1 MKSWHLGPL
10 MANRIR
16 KWLRLFGPGL
26 ITGAA
31 DDDPSGVA
39 TYSQAGAQF
48 GPGML
53 WTMLLT
59 FPLMVAIQEVS
70 ARVGRVTGHGLAGNL
85 RRVYPPW
92 LLYVL
97 VGLLVVANT
106 INIGA
111 DIGAMGAA
119 AKLLVGWGPSVAYA
133 VLFAVISS
141 VLEIFLPYRRYAK
154 VLMWLALSLVAYVA
168 TAFVVKVPWQAF
180 LKATV
185 VPRLETNAD
194 YLLMVVAVFGTT
206 ISPYLF
212 FWQAS
217 QEAEEVKT
225 DPHARP
231 LVRAPSQAGR
241 QFHRLRVDTV
251 LGMGA
256 SNLIGWFIMVT
267 AAATLNSAGK
277 TSINSAATAA
287 AALKPLAG
295 NLASLVFAAGII
307 GTGLLAVPVLAGSA
321 SYALGE
327 TMRFPVGI
335 DRKPKSARAF
345 YGVIVIATLFGA
357 GIDFLPINPIKALVF
372 TAVVNGVVAVPIMGM
387 TMLMSMNPKVMGKFV
402 LPRGLLVLGW
412 SATVA
417 MALAA
422 LGMFA
427 TLGR

>member
-1 MKSWHLGPL
+1 MT
-10 MANRIR
+10 NRIR

-26 ITGAA
+26 ITGAS

-70 ARVGRVTGHGLAGNL
+70 ARVGRVTGHGVAGNI
-85 RRVYPPW
+85 RRVYPRW

-97 VGLLVVANT
+97 IGLLVAANT

-119 AKLLVGWGPSVAYA
+119 ANLLVGRGPTVAYA
-133 VLFAVISS
+133 IFFAVISL
-141 VLEIFLPYRRYAK
+141 VLEVFLTYRRYSR
-154 VLMWLALSLVAYVA
+154 VLMWLTLSLVAYVA
-168 TAFVVKVPWQAF
+168 TAFVVKVPWQEF
-180 LKATV
+180 FRATV
-185 VPRLETNAD
+185 VPPFEPSAD

-217 QEAEEVKT
+217 QEAEDVRT
-225 DPHARP
+225 DTQARP
-231 LVRAPSQAGR
+231 LLRAPWQAGW
-241 QFHRLRVDTV
+241 QLNRLRVDTV
-251 LGMGA
+251 VGMGA

-267 AAATLNSAGK
+267 AAATLNRAGEMH
-277 TSINSAATAA
+277 IDSAATAA

-327 TMRFPVGI
+327 TMRFSVGI
-335 DRKPKSARAF
+335 NRKLKDAPAF
-345 YGVIVIATLFGA
+345 YGVIAIATVLGVA
-357 GIDFLPINPIKALVF
+357 MDFLPINPLKALVF
-372 TAVVNGVVAVPIMGM
+372 TAVVNGVVAVPVMVM
-387 TMLMSMNPKVMGKFV
+387 TMLVSANSKVMGEFV
-402 LPRGLLVLGW
+402 LPRGLLVFGW
-412 SATVA
+412 AATAA

-422 LGMFA
+422 VGMFV

>member
-1 MKSWHLGPL
+1 MT
-10 MANRIR
+10 NRIR

-26 ITGAA
+26 ITGAS

-70 ARVGRVTGHGLAGNL
+70 ARVGRVTGHGVAGNI
-85 RRVYPPW
+85 RRVYPRW

-97 VGLLVVANT
+97 IGLLVAANT

-119 AKLLVGWGPSVAYA
+119 ANLLVGRGPTVAYA
-133 VLFAVISS
+133 IFFAAISL
-141 VLEIFLPYRRYAK
+141 VLEVFLTYRRYSR
-154 VLMWLALSLVAYVA
+154 VLMWLTLSLVAYVA
-168 TAFVVKVPWQAF
+168 TAFVVKVPWQEF
-180 LKATV
+180 FKATV
-185 VPRLETNAD
+185 VPPFEPSAD

-217 QEAEEVKT
+217 EEAEDVRT
-225 DPHARP
+225 DTQARP
-231 LVRAPSQAGR
+231 LLRAPWQAGW
-241 QFHRLRVDTV
+241 QLNRLRVDTV
-251 LGMGA
+251 VGMGA

-267 AAATLNSAGK
+267 AAATLNRAGEMH
-277 TSINSAATAA
+277 IDSAATAA

-327 TMRFPVGI
+327 TMRFSVGI
-335 DRKPKSARAF
+335 NRKLKDAPAF
-345 YGVIVIATLFGA
+345 YGVIAIAAVLGVA
-357 GIDFLPINPIKALVF
+357 MDFLPINPLKALVF
-372 TAVVNGVVAVPIMGM
+372 TAVVNGVVAIPVMVM
-387 TMLMSMNPKVMGKFV
+387 TMLVSANSKVMGEFV
-402 LPRGLLVLGW
+402 LPRGLLVFGW
-412 SATVA
+412 AATAA
-417 MALAA
+417 MVLAA
-422 LGMFA
+422 VGMFV

>member
-1 MKSWHLGPL
+1 

-26 ITGAA
+26 ITGAS

-70 ARVGRVTGHGLAGNL
+70 ARVGRVTGHGVAGNI
-85 RRVYPPW
+85 RRVYPRW

-97 VGLLVVANT
+97 IGLLVAANT

-119 AKLLVGWGPSVAYA
+119 ANLLVGRGPTVAYA
-133 VLFAVISS
+133 IFFAAISL
-141 VLEIFLPYRRYAK
+141 VLEVFLTYRRYSR
-154 VLMWLALSLVAYVA
+154 VLMWLTLSLVAYVA
-168 TAFVVKVPWQAF
+168 TAFVVKVPWQEF
-180 LKATV
+180 FKATV
-185 VPRLETNAD
+185 VPPFEPSAD

-217 QEAEEVKT
+217 QEAEDVRT
-225 DPHARP
+225 DTQAKP
-231 LVRAPSQAGR
+231 LLRAPWQAGW
-241 QFHRLRVDTV
+241 QLNRLRVDTV
-251 LGMGA
+251 VGMGA

-267 AAATLNSAGK
+267 AAATLNRAGEMH
-277 TSINSAATAA
+277 IDSAATAA

-327 TMRFPVGI
+327 TMRFSVGI
-335 DRKPKSARAF
+335 NRKLKDAPAF
-345 YGVIVIATLFGA
+345 YGVIAIAAVLGVA
-357 GIDFLPINPIKALVF
+357 MDFLPINPLKALVF
-372 TAVVNGVVAVPIMGM
+372 TAVVNGVVAVPVMVM
-387 TMLMSMNPKVMGKFV
+387 TMLVSANSKVMGEFV
-402 LPRGLLVLGW
+402 LPRGLLVFGW
-412 SATVA
+412 AATAA

-422 LGMFA
+422 VGMFV

>member
-1 MKSWHLGPL
+1 MT
-10 MANRIR
+10 NRIR

-26 ITGAA
+26 ITGAS

-70 ARVGRVTGHGLAGNL
+70 ARVGRVTGRGVAGNI
-85 RRVYPPW
+85 RRVYPRW

-97 VGLLVVANT
+97 IGLLVAANT

-119 AKLLVGWGPSVAYA
+119 ANLLVGRGPAVAYA
-133 VLFAVISS
+133 IFFAAISL
-141 VLEIFLPYRRYAK
+141 VLEVFLTYRRYSR
-154 VLMWLALSLVAYVA
+154 VLMWLTLSLVAYVA
-168 TAFVVKVPWQAF
+168 TAFVVKVPWLEF
-180 LKATV
+180 FKATV
-185 VPRLETNAD
+185 VPPFEPSAD
-194 YLLMVVAVFGTT
+194 YLLMVVAVLGTT

-217 QEAEEVKT
+217 QEAEDVKT
-225 DPHARP
+225 DAQARP
-231 LVRAPSQAGR
+231 LLRAPWQAGW
-241 QFHRLRVDTV
+241 QLNRLRVDTV
-251 LGMGA
+251 VGMAA

-267 AAATLNSAGK
+267 AAATLNRAGEMH
-277 TSINSAATAA
+277 IDSAATAA

-295 NLASLVFAAGII
+295 NLAALVFAAGII

-327 TMRFPVGI
+327 TMRFSVGI
-335 DRKPKSARAF
+335 NRKLKDAPAF
-345 YGVIVIATLFGA
+345 YGVIVTATVLGVA
-357 GIDFLPINPIKALVF
+357 MDFLPINPLKALVF
-372 TAVVNGVVAVPIMGM
+372 TAVINGIVAVPIMVM
-387 TMLMSMNPKVMGKFV
+387 TMLVAANSKVMGDFV
-402 LPRGLLVLGW
+402 LPRGLLVFGW
-412 SATVA
+412 AATAA

-422 LGMFA
+422 VGMFVA
-427 TLGR
+427 LAR

>member
-1 MKSWHLGPL
+1 MT
-10 MANRIR
+10 NRIR

-26 ITGAA
+26 ITGAS

-70 ARVGRVTGHGLAGNL
+70 ARVGRVTGHGVAGNI
-85 RRVYPPW
+85 RRVYPRW

-97 VGLLVVANT
+97 IGLLVAANT

-119 AKLLVGWGPSVAYA
+119 ANLLVGRGPTVAYA
-133 VLFAVISS
+133 IFFAAISL
-141 VLEIFLPYRRYAK
+141 VLEVFLTYRRYSR
-154 VLMWLALSLVAYVA
+154 VLMWLTLSLVAYVA
-168 TAFVVKVPWQAF
+168 TAFVVKVPWQEF
-180 LKATV
+180 FKATV
-185 VPRLETNAD
+185 VPPFEPSAD

-217 QEAEEVKT
+217 QEAEDVRT
-225 DPHARP
+225 DTQAKP
-231 LVRAPSQAGR
+231 LLRAPWQAGW
-241 QFHRLRVDTV
+241 QLNRLRVDTV
-251 LGMGA
+251 VGMGA

-267 AAATLNSAGK
+267 AAATLNRAGEMH
-277 TSINSAATAA
+277 IDSAATAA

-327 TMRFPVGI
+327 TMRFSVGI
-335 DRKPKSARAF
+335 NRKLKDAPAF
-345 YGVIVIATLFGA
+345 YGVIAIAAVLGVA
-357 GIDFLPINPIKALVF
+357 MDFLPINPLKALVF
-372 TAVVNGVVAVPIMGM
+372 TAVVNGVVAVPVMVM
-387 TMLMSMNPKVMGKFV
+387 TMLVSANSKVMGEFV
-402 LPRGLLVLGW
+402 LPRGLLVFGW
-412 SATVA
+412 AATAA

-422 LGMFA
+422 VGMFV

>member
-1 MKSWHLGPL
+1 MT
-10 MANRIR
+10 NRIR

-26 ITGAA
+26 ITGAS

-70 ARVGRVTGHGLAGNL
+70 ARVGRVTGRGVAGNI
-85 RRVYPPW
+85 RRVYPRW

-97 VGLLVVANT
+97 IGLLVAANT

-119 AKLLVGWGPSVAYA
+119 ANLLVGRGPTIAYA
-133 VLFAVISS
+133 IFFAAISL
-141 VLEIFLPYRRYAK
+141 VLEVFLTYRRYSR
-154 VLMWLALSLVAYVA
+154 VLMWLTLSLVAYVA
-168 TAFVVKVPWQAF
+168 TAFVVKVPWLEF
-180 LKATV
+180 FKATV
-185 VPRLETNAD
+185 VPPFEPSAD
-194 YLLMVVAVFGTT
+194 YLLMVVAVLGTT

-217 QEAEEVKT
+217 QEAEDVKT
-225 DPHARP
+225 DAQARP
-231 LVRAPSQAGR
+231 LLRAPWQAGW
-241 QFHRLRVDTV
+241 QLNRLRVDTV
-251 LGMGA
+251 VGMAA

-267 AAATLNSAGK
+267 AAATLNRAGEMH
-277 TSINSAATAA
+277 IDSAATAA

-295 NLASLVFAAGII
+295 NLAALVFAAGII

-327 TMRFPVGI
+327 TMRFSVGI
-335 DRKPKSARAF
+335 NRKLKDAPAF
-345 YGVIVIATLFGA
+345 YGVIVTATVLGVA
-357 GIDFLPINPIKALVF
+357 MDFLPINPLKALVF
-372 TAVVNGVVAVPIMGM
+372 TAVINGIVAVPIMVM
-387 TMLMSMNPKVMGKFV
+387 TMLVAANSKVMGDFV
-402 LPRGLLVLGW
+402 LPRGLLVFGW
-412 SATVA
+412 AATAA

-422 LGMFA
+422 VGMFVA
-427 TLGR
+427 LAR

>member
-1 MKSWHLGPL
+1 MT
-10 MANRIR
+10 NRIR

-26 ITGAA
+26 ITGAS

-70 ARVGRVTGHGLAGNL
+70 ARVGRVTGHGVAGNI
-85 RRVYPPW
+85 RRVYPRW

-97 VGLLVVANT
+97 IGLLVAANT

-119 AKLLVGWGPSVAYA
+119 ANLLVGRGPTVAYA
-133 VLFAVISS
+133 IFFAAISL
-141 VLEIFLPYRRYAK
+141 VLEVFLTYRRYSR
-154 VLMWLALSLVAYVA
+154 VLMWLTLSLVAYVA
-168 TAFVVKVPWQAF
+168 TAFVVKVPWQEF
-180 LKATV
+180 FKATV
-185 VPRLETNAD
+185 VPPFEPSAD

-217 QEAEEVKT
+217 EEAEDVRT
-225 DPHARP
+225 DTQARP
-231 LVRAPSQAGR
+231 LLRAPWQAGW
-241 QFHRLRVDTV
+241 QLNRLRVDTV
-251 LGMGA
+251 VGMGA

-267 AAATLNSAGK
+267 AAATLNRAGEMH
-277 TSINSAATAA
+277 IDSAATAA

-327 TMRFPVGI
+327 TMRFSVGI
-335 DRKPKSARAF
+335 NRKLKDAPAF
-345 YGVIVIATLFGA
+345 YGVIAIATVLGVA
-357 GIDFLPINPIKALVF
+357 MDFLPINPLKALVF
-372 TAVVNGVVAVPIMGM
+372 TAVVNGVVAIPVMVM
-387 TMLMSMNPKVMGKFV
+387 TMLVSANSKVMGEFV
-402 LPRGLLVLGW
+402 LPRGLLVFGW
-412 SATVA
+412 AATAA
-417 MALAA
+417 MVLAA
-422 LGMFA
+422 VGMFV